1 MKVKVIAPFEIP
13 GRQADG
19 SLELEEGA
27 RVRDL
32 LRAAPLYA
40 ALLPISVNGKQA
52 PRSRKLCNG
61 DLVVVI
67 APIQGG

>member
-1 MKVKVIAPFEIP
+1 MKVKIIAPFEIP

-19 SLELEEGA
+19 SLELAEGA

-32 LRAAPLYA
+32 LRSAPLYA
-40 ALLPISVNGKQA
+40 AILPVSVNGQQA
-52 PRSRKLCNG
+52 PRSRKLKDG